1 MLRGSLTSAA
11 KEHVSFMKYAAMHDL
26 KERHGVDLGLAYK
39 NRDSAANFVHFI
51 AESQRQYDT
60 LRISGCHFYSVLMD
74 GSTDKGRIENE
85 LLVIISCKKDDAL
98 QEVFSCA

>member
-1 MLRGSLTSAA
+1 
-11 KEHVSFMKYAAMHDL
+11 MKYAAMHDL